1 MSINRKFFFDHVR
14 QALYPGGMKQSVVA
28 GHEAIL
34 DVWEEDMTGKDDRW
48 LAYMLATAYFETGG
62 KLAPVEENLNY
73 SVQGMLKTFKG
84 RISPELAK
92 QIVGHPQQI
101 ANHAYAN
108 MIGNG
113 NAASGDGWRF
123 RGRGLLQITGRA
135 NYRTFGIEDTPDV
148 ALDLKMA
155 MTMLFKG
162 MTEGLFTG
170 KKLDRYFNAK
180 TEAWSGARA
189 IINPTDKP
197 DIVAN
202 HAKAYYAALSYTV

>member
-1 MSINRKFFFDHVR
+1 M
-14 QALYPGGMKQSVVA
+14 PGA
-28 GHEAIL
+28 
-34 DVWEEDMTGKDDRW
+34 DDRW

-62 KLAPVEENLNY
+62 KVAPVEENLNY

-92 QIVGHPQQI
+92 RIVGHPQDI
-101 ANHAYAN
+101 ANHAYAD

-135 NYRTFGIEDTPDV
+135 NYRKFGIEDTPEV

-155 MTMLFKG
+155 MIMLFKG
-162 MTEGLFTG
+162 MTKGLFTG
-170 KKLDRYFNAK
+170 KKLDMYFNAK
-180 TEAWSGARA
+180 TENWVGARA
-189 IINPTDKP
+189 IINHNDKAEF
-197 DIVAN
+197 VAKY
-202 HAKAYYAALSYTV
+202 AKAYYAALSYTV